1 MPSLV
6 CAMNH
11 TITCNKEDD
20 TPLHKSI
27 SGLKMVLHD
36 MCPKGKIN
44 VALGAGENMT
54 GVEALLPLAILIGSQ
69 YVTKEMLCP

>member
-11 TITCNKEDD
+11 TMNCKKEDN
-20 TPLHKSI
+20 THLHKSI
-27 SGLKMVLHD
+27 YGLKMVLYD

-69 YVTKEMLCP
+69 HVTKEMLCP